1 MIPNFS
7 RFESSMRETRT
18 YHDEWGA
25 LPEKIQGAGIPI
37 SRFQIVDKITE
48 CDVSG
53 SHVMNPGVPDSIT
66 PFIKCFYCNPPEDF
80 AKFYRRWNGGFIF
93 FGIIYQL
100 LPIDKIIDKN
110 SDFRKSRGHGPKDEW
125 KIIRFADIGHNDFIG
140 FRKKNGQWV
149 VSLILNE
156 YHDDELHAGAFE
168 APVLAQSFT
177 GWIDRLIDLDG
188 AMPGNFP
195 SSMPRI

>member
-1 MIPNFS
+1 MATNYS
-7 RFESSMRETRT
+7 RFEKSLSEVRT
-18 YHDEWGA
+18 YHDEWGG
-25 LPEKIQGAGIPI
+25 LPEEIREAGIPTAK
-37 SRFQIVDKITE
+37 FKIVDKITTA
-48 CDVSG
+48 DVSG
-53 SHVMNPGVPDSIT
+53 SHVMNPGLVDPIS
-66 PFIKCFYCNPPEDF
+66 PFKTFFRCNPPDDF
-80 AKFYRRWNGGFIF
+80 PAFYSQWNGGFLF
-93 FGIIYQL
+93 LGLIYRL
-100 LPIDKIIDKN
+100 LPMEKIITEN
-110 SDFRKSRGHGPKDEW
+110 AEFRKMRGHDARAEW

-140 FRKKNGQWV
+140 FRKKDGRWV

-168 APVLAQSFT
+168 APVLAQSFS